1 MLLAL
6 LKTLHATSSADGTS
20 GSSASSAPRGRA
32 VSRAPL
38 ASLAMH
44 LLDDALRLSIFE
56 RLSARDLASV
66 SGVSREWRRLGRD
79 EHLWRAL
86 VAASPPALVPR
97 CETSSSRHLFVLNEA
112 WRLGR
117 FRRLGRW
124 RAPATRVFDLAFRP
138 PPPRPRAT
146 TTGDDDDGPRPR
158 GGAALALV
166 LDGVVRHVDLPPSPP
181 PTDAPPLE
189 PRSVRLEDRS
199 PAGVDRTTRAAFL
212 DPPRTSAAAGTSRG
226 ELFVCPAADATP
238 RRVATMGG
246 AVTAL
251 AAAPERSLGAS
262 VRSLGASVHSLLA
275 VATSAPEAN
284 VLSILR
290 VYEDDDA
297 EDDEED
303 DAEDEDEDEDAPSDV
318 VSSRRRPS
326 ERSLEPSRVG
336 ARGRSRR
343 SSPPT
348 PRPRASARAGA
359 PPRRRHR
366 GVLRAGRRAR
376 RRRRRTGSNASLL
389 LLRRRPPLPRRHEPR
404 RRLVRLRGRRRARR
418 APRVRRLARGRVRVP
433 VRAVAHVPST
443 RAFLRVVR
451 PRARGRATRAG
462 AWPST
467 PASTARASRRSTSA
481 APAAAR
487 GGSWSSRRASPCA
500 LHADASKVVCV
511 ADGRR
516 RVRDEEWTPASR
528 GELFLGGTE
537 PSPRNR
543 RGGGAGGDARGGVGG
558 GEIVAVG
565 RGGRRAGAGARG
577 GGARRRVGGSGE
589 SAVGI
594 VGLRTVERGNGRS
607 RSTSLPARGGG
618 TLVGARGVRV
628 KVPLVS

>member
-158 GGAALALV
+158 GGGAALALV

-348 PRPRASARAGA
+348 PRPRAERAGWRATPDVVTAACFA
-359 PPRRRHR
+359 PDDDASEEASNGFRMR
-366 GVLRAGRRAR
+366 LSSSSSAAAR
-376 RRRRRTGSNASLL
+376 RF
-389 LLRRRPPLPRRHEPR
+389 
-404 RRLVRLRGRRRARR
+404 LVGTSRGGVSYVSAGGD
-418 APRVRRLARGRVRVP
+418 ARGGRPEFVGSRVGACACP

-443 RAFLRVVR
+443 RLSFASFDHALEGTGH
-451 PRARGRATRAG
+451 ARGCLAFDARVDGARVATLDVRGAG
-462 AWPST
+462 GGP
-467 PASTARASRRSTSA
+467 
-481 APAAAR
+481 R

-511 ADGRR
+511 ADGHFVAFETRT
-516 RVRDEEWTPASR
+516 WTPASR
-528 GELFLGGTE
+528 GELFFGRDRTLAAETVAAAARAGTLAAA
-537 PSPRNR
+537 S
-543 RGGGAGGDARGGVGG
+543 GG
-558 GEIVAVG
+558 GEIVAVE
-565 RGGRRAGAGARG
+565 AGWA
-577 GGARRRVGGSGE
+577 
-589 SAVGI
+589 
-594 VGLRTVERGNGRS
+594 
-607 RSTSLPARGGG
+607 
-618 TLVGARGVRV
+618 
-628 KVPLVS
+628 